1 MFRSSSLVM
10 IVLAAAIP
18 AERLQVRPGY
28 KLNKRNTSS

>member
-18 AERLQVRPGY
+18 AERLQVPPGY
-28 KLNKRNTSS
+28 KLNMTKTSS